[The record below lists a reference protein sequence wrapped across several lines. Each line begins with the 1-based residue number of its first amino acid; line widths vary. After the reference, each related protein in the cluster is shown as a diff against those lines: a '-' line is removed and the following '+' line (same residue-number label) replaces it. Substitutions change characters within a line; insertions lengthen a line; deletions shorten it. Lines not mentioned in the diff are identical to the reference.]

1 MARFITFSRTD
12 IHENAVQAFI
22 REGGEVAELLNK
34 VSKGVKVYSIE
45 YIAGKHERSGRLLR
59 SLWWN
64 RTKLEGPLT
73 GFARA
78 GASARH
84 AIYFHDGTA
93 GNGAGYIT
101 GHPHMVVPK
110 RRGVAHTNI
119 AFSGAGAQKLA
130 EWGSRSTK
138 QQAKGKGVFRA
149 DKVRGQRAK
158 PFLKEGLAASM
169 AAQRL

>member
-1 MARFITFSRTD
+1 MAKFVAFSRTD
-12 IHENAVQAFI
+12 IDESAVQAFI
-22 REGGEVAELLNK
+22 REGGEVADLLNN
-34 VSKGVKVYSIE
+34 VSKGVKVYSVA
-45 YIAGKHERSGRLLR
+45 YISAGHVRSGRLLG

-64 RTKLEGPLT
+64 RTKLEGPLQ
-73 GFARA
+73 GVARA
-78 GASARH
+78 GSSAKH

-110 RRGVAHTNI
+110 NRKAAHTNI

-130 EWGSRSTK
+130 ESGSRSTK
-138 QQAKGKGVFRA
+138 QQARGKGVFRA

-158 PFLKEGLAASM
+158 PFLTEGLAASM